1 MQAFSNSLVLVV
13 DDTPENIT
21 TVSMLLQDICEV
33 AAATNGQEA
42 LDLAAATSPDL
53 ILLDVLMPEMDG
65 FATCRKLKENPETAS
80 IPVIF
85 VTTLDSPE
93 DKLEGFAVGAV
104 DYITKPFH
112 AGEIRARVRTQL
124 RIRKLEQ
131 HILQYQQFV
140 AGEKKEFDSGSK
152 FSEKFNQI
160 FVCAEADDAVN
171 FLNTA
176 WVNLTQRPI
185 SAALGRLFP
194 DLLHPEEREPVAR
207 TLLNAKKHKLAETH
221 FDIRLPVPGG
231 YRWMRM
237 NVSFFYNDSGQCEG
251 WNAFLTDI
259 SDLVDRLDIQKKALD
274 TTRIANAS
282 RIEALQDAAQT
293 LREPLFGLS
302 TSLASLKSLT
312 LPSDAYPPL
321 TAASSRLHE
330 LHQRLANLLELF
342 SNQTFT
348 GEKKAVVFEKQQLPT
363 LHRSFDTSVLVAD
376 DSAVNLR
383 ILVHLLRKLGFH
395 DITSAS
401 NGQEAK
407 ELYRL
412 RHHELI
418 ILDQQMPIMD
428 GFTAAREILALRAD
442 HSPVLIALTASVQDS
457 VVEEARR
464 SGFHSFLPKPVTLS
478 ILREQLNKL
487 GWQS

>member
-176 WVNLTQRPI
+176 WVNLT
-185 SAALGRLFP
+185 
-194 DLLHPEEREPVAR
+194 
-207 TLLNAKKHKLAETH
+207 
-221 FDIRLPVPGG
+221 
-231 YRWMRM
+231 
-237 NVSFFYNDSGQCEG
+237 
-251 WNAFLTDI
+251 
-259 SDLVDRLDIQKKALD
+259 
-274 TTRIANAS
+274 
-282 RIEALQDAAQT
+282 
-293 LREPLFGLS
+293 
-302 TSLASLKSLT
+302 
-312 LPSDAYPPL
+312 
-321 TAASSRLHE
+321 
-330 LHQRLANLLELF
+330 
-342 SNQTFT
+342 
-348 GEKKAVVFEKQQLPT
+348 
-363 LHRSFDTSVLVAD
+363 
-376 DSAVNLR
+376 
-383 ILVHLLRKLGFH
+383 
-395 DITSAS
+395 
-401 NGQEAK
+401 
-407 ELYRL
+407 
-412 RHHELI
+412 
-418 ILDQQMPIMD
+418 
-428 GFTAAREILALRAD
+428 
-442 HSPVLIALTASVQDS
+442 
-457 VVEEARR
+457 
-464 SGFHSFLPKPVTLS
+464 
-478 ILREQLNKL
+478 
-487 GWQS
+487 